1 MKTYTFED
9 VKKALENRVKRYV
22 KHYKTDFFDYDLPAL
37 EKANTEEKA
46 GFYWM
51 VRECGTWLFN
61 LDGENAAGLI
71 EAVRANYSPET
82 YKEYRIEKSRSGE
95 WIIKKF

>member
-1 MKTYTFED
+1 MKRYTFED
-9 VKKALENRVKRYV
+9 VKKALESRVKRYV
-22 KHYKTDFFDYDLPAL
+22 KHYKTDFFNYDLPAL

-61 LDGENAAGLI
+61 LDGDNTAGLI
-71 EAVRANYSPET
+71 EAVRANYEPGS